1 MENTEIITYN
11 RPETT
16 IKTFRNDYIV
26 SIGGE
31 QIKLERDTDFGML
44 RKKNGDNITK
54 KPTLFK
60 SGAHKI
66 LTAFGLNYTT
76 EIIDSFKDHK
86 SGYFY
91 YETKSTAWYNGN
103 AVRSGFGC
111 ANTNESA
118 NGTASGYDVA
128 NSMLKKAEK
137 RSEVDLAIKLADASG
152 WFVADLEDTEND
164 KRASQL
170 LKDDDKIT
178 AKQKKRIFAIAAN
191 NEITQ
196 EKAKSLLVEW
206 GFAST
211 NDITQKDYDDIC
223 ERFENY
229 GKGGA

>member
-1 MENTEIITYN
+1 MGNEIICYN
-11 RPETT
+11 RPDTQV
-16 IKTFRNDYIV
+16 KPFRNDYLV
-26 SIGGE
+26 SIGE
-31 QIKLERDTDFGML
+31 NQIKLQRDVDFGML

-76 EIIDSFKDHK
+76 EIIDSYKDHK
-86 SGYFY
+86 AGYFY
-91 YETKSTAWYNGN
+91 FEAKTTAWYNGS
-103 AVRSGFGC
+103 AVRSGYGC

-152 WFVADLEDTEND
+152 WFVADLEDTENEQ
-164 KRASQL
+164 RASQL

-178 AKQKKRIFAIAAN
+178 PKQKKRIFAIAAN

-211 NDITQKDYDDIC
+211 NDITQKDYDSIC
-223 ERFENY
+223 EKFENY